1 MLSVARWI
9 RWMEREEGK
18 ETLINKKKSRPE
30 GWLCKVVIPEGFE
43 PPIFWAV
50 TRGIIQLC
58 YGTKPFDSQEWN

>member
-1 MLSVARWI
+1 MDKMDGTGRRGNA
-9 RWMEREEGK
+9 
-18 ETLINKKKSRPE
+18 NKQKKSRPE